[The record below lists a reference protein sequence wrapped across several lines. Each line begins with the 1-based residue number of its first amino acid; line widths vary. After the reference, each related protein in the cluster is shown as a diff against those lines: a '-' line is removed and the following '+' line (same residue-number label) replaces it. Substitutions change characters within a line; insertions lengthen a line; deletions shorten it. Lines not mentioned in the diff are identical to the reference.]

1 MFKVLDHNNF
11 FCKIF
16 FVCLLSA
23 LTVSSESAEKTPVEI
38 RIEEI
43 SAVLFSEKN
52 AEYQYCVK
60 YFEKIY
66 EAMDKNYYR
75 PVPRSSF
82 ERFLGRFDKKI
93 YPKLK
98 SIGKP
103 GNYIKWR
110 SAAYLVDA
118 LKTSE
123 DIFSALYPPKPAKE
137 YQQTVLG
144 KRIDLG
150 IEGELTQ
157 EGFLVTK
164 LEPRADPYQKGMRSQ
179 DVILQIDNVSV
190 KKLTA
195 EEIKEKLVPLEGA
208 KVKLVFLDK
217 RANKKMLIE
226 VISQEYFKQTVFLV
240 PLAVPHIYCLQMERF
255 NQKTSEDMLNY
266 LVYIMNQDKD
276 SSLILDLRGNPG
288 GPPLAAR
295 EISSFFLPAG
305 EEFAY
310 FQKRGLPK
318 SSLDIPKIPKK
329 YRYAGEM
336 VILVDEKSGSSSELF
351 SGILQR
357 RKRAVIMGRNT
368 AGKVFLKSMFDLEDK
383 SMLLLVTGRGYH
395 PDGTPFS
402 FDGVEPDERVASDQ
416 DDQLINFAA
425 QYLFKKRPE
434 AKK

>member
-1 MFKVLDHNNF
+1 
-11 FCKIF
+11 
-16 FVCLLSA
+16 
-23 LTVSSESAEKTPVEI
+23 
-38 RIEEI
+38 
-43 SAVLFSEKN
+43 
-52 AEYQYCVK
+52 
-60 YFEKIY
+60 
-66 EAMDKNYYR
+66 MDTNYYR
-75 PVPRSSF
+75 PVPRSLF

-103 GNYIKWR
+103 ANYIKWR

-123 DIFSALYPPKPAKE
+123 DIFSTLYPPKPAKE
-137 YQQTVLG
+137 YQQTALG

-150 IEGELTQ
+150 IEGELTP

-164 LEPRADPYQKGMRSQ
+164 LEPRADPYQKGMRSH
-179 DVILQIDNVSV
+179 DVILKIDNISV
-190 KKLTA
+190 KKLTQ
-195 EEIKEKLVPLEGA
+195 EEVREKLVPLEGA

-217 RANKKMLIE
+217 RANKKMMIE

-240 PLAVPHIYCLQMERF
+240 PLVVPHIYCLQMERF

-295 EISSFFLPAG
+295 EISSFFLPNG

-318 SSLDIPKIPKK
+318 SNLDVPKIPEK

-402 FDGVEPDERVASDQ
+402 FDGVAPDERVPSGQ
-416 DDQLINFAA
+416 DDQLVNVAA
-425 QYLFKKRPE
+425 QYLFKKRQD